1 MGARLFVLS
10 VNPSDDL
17 ADVKRWVAWRDR
29 RNA

>member
-1 MGARLFVLS
+1 VLS

-17 ADVKRWVAWRDR
+17 AEVKRWVAWRDR